1 MSKLSKAPELS
12 GKGDQKIR
20 TSTNGVRRYYQNG
33 VLHRD
38 PSHGPA
44 IEDTDGSGPCYL
56 SGELLTQLWYCGRY
70 FISQEALDAELARV
84 VDTSPAGVVVEA
96 MKRTEKPSPKYMDA
110 ASQQKHK
117 DPFDKLGSRVR
128 VSSMADLQK
137 LYSQLSSG
145 GGNGG

>member
-1 MSKLSKAPELS
+1 MTRLDKAPELS
-12 GKGDQKIR
+12 SNDTPKVR
-20 TSTNGVRRYYQNG
+20 TCKDGTKKHYLHGM
-33 VLHRD
+33 LHRE
-38 PSHGPA
+38 PTHGPA

-84 VDTSPAGVVVEA
+84 VTTSPAGLVVEA

-110 ASQQKHK
+110 ASQKKHK

-145 GGNGG
+145 GNGG